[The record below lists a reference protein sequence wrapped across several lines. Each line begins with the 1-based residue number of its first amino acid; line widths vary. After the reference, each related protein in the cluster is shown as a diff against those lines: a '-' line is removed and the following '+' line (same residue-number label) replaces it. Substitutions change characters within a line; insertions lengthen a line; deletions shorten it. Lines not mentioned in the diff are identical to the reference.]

1 MNVKIDKKDYDIVV
15 TKDIAAGEIIYKEKP
30 MMATL
35 DPRVEVR
42 KIFFFKFKI
51 YIYIYILI

>member
-15 TKDIAAGEIIYKEKP
+15 TKDIAAGEVIYKEKP

-35 DPRVEVR
+35 DPRVEVN
-42 KIFFFKFKI
+42 I
-51 YIYIYILI
+51 YIYVIIIIFIF